1 MTIDFHTHT
10 FPDRIAPAAV
20 AKLQAASRTRAFTD
34 ATVAGLKESTVR
46 AGIDYSVVLP
56 VATNPLKVAAMNDL
70 SMQLNGQ
77 DGLIYFGCVHPD
89 ASDGCEELSRIARAG
104 IRGVKIHPVYQGV
117 DIDDVRFLRLLARAG
132 ELGLI
137 VVTHAGDDIG
147 FPGAAHCRPEK
158 LRRALKQVG
167 PVRLVAAHMGGWC
180 RWEEAM
186 DALSD
191 TQTYLDTAFSL
202 GRLVPLSEGDYSP
215 EEQLLLS
222 GEAFCRMVR
231 QFGCRRILFGTDSP
245 WADQRTAVEQIR
257 ALPLTPEEKQAIL
270 GGNAKR
276 LLEGKQA

>member
-20 AKLQAASRTRAFTD
+20 AKLQAVSRTRAFTD
-34 ATVAGLKESTVR
+34 ATVTGLKESAAK

-56 VATNPLKVAAMNDL
+56 VATNPLKIAAMNDL

-89 ASDGCEELSRIARAG
+89 APNWYEELDRIAREG

-117 DIDDVRFLRLLARAG
+117 DIDDVRFLRILSRAG

-147 FPGAAHCRPEK
+147 FPGAAHCHPEK
-158 LRRALKQVG
+158 LRSALAQVG
-167 PVRLVAAHMGGWC
+167 PITLVAAHMGGWR

-191 TQTYLDTAFSL
+191 TTVYLDTAFSL
-202 GRLVPLSEGDYSP
+202 GRLAPLSEGDYSP
-215 EEQLLLS
+215 EEQRLL
-222 GEAFCRMVR
+222 GEEAFCRMVR
-231 QFGCRRILFGTDSP
+231 RFHSRRILFGTDSP

-257 ALPLTPEEKQAIL
+257 ALPLTPEEKEAIL

-276 LLEGKQA
+276 LLGWE